1 MAEASLEVG
10 FGHLGF
16 TEVESWTLPGNLP
29 SQWVMDKLGF
39 RYERDFEFAGL
50 VHRFYR
56 LVAGEWRGYHGADS
70 GLN

>member
-1 MAEASLEVG
+1 MEVG

-70 GLN
+70 GLH